1 MFHTTA
7 LFTPATGYERTCADI
22 EAVERLLATTTGR
35 FYYAGR
41 ERTRREWMAWMD
53 LQRKALDY

>member
-7 LFTPATGYERTCADI
+7 LFTPATGYERITGDI
-22 EAVERLLATTTGR
+22 EAVERLLTTTKGR

-41 ERTRREWMAWMD
+41 ERSRREWITWLD
-53 LQRKALDY
+53 YQRKALV